1 LGDERAELLA
11 VLLARAVVAG
21 RVLAAD
27 AEGARDV
34 VLGDDEEGLDAELA
48 DEITFDTAENEPFE
62 IC

>member
-1 LGDERAELLA
+1 MSQHLGDERAELLA

-34 VLGDDEEGLDAELA
+34 VLGDDEEGTADTILA
-48 DEITFDTAENEPFE
+48 VFLRFNKDQ
-62 IC
+62 